1 MRKQQLQRSTPT
13 NRARGHGLDVADDHG
28 AVAISDDEPDAI
40 IPDDV
45 KAYFAGR
52 MEGSPSTYTMV
63 QVCEHILELLVQLSQ
78 REGTLLP
85 LTLRARA
92 IADGLNLPRRR
103 IYDVLHIFDAIGLVT
118 RVPKGKGYWYYGEG
132 NIVPTLE
139 QLRARAM
146 AAVAD
151 VRTASVEQIV
161 RILTPDAPTK
171 DAGTAL
177 LRTTTKLL
185 RILFAA
191 DRPVL
196 QSELRLVD
204 DNGSVAS
211 ALAPAQDRRTYD
223 VLTVLAR
230 CNVVQ
235 IRTSNGG
242 PKRVSINPS
251 LFSPAFSLFVP
262 PPSVST
268 KRKGL
273 RSMTATTK
281 YRAKKRRSSNTGV
294 PGWRDY
300 PSFLTLPMSESVSS
314 ATDAAMA
321 LVDWD
326 TRGDFWGP
334 ETAVDA
340 LFPVLDDGGTCC
352 DLDALLASDDWDV

>member
-1 MRKQQLQRSTPT
+1 MRKQQLQRPT
-13 NRARGHGLDVADDHG
+13 DRARSRGLDAVDDHG
-28 AVAISDDEPDAI
+28 AVANSDDEPDAI
-40 IPDDV
+40 IPDDI

-52 MEGSPSTYTMV
+52 MEGTPSTYTMV
-63 QVCEHILELLVQLSQ
+63 QVCEYILELLVQLSQ

-85 LTLRARA
+85 LALRARA
-92 IADGLNLPRRR
+92 IGDSLSLPRRR

-118 RVPKGKGYWYYGEG
+118 RVPNGRGYWYYGEG

-139 QLRARAM
+139 RLRERAM

-151 VRTASVEQIV
+151 VRTASVDQII
-161 RILTPDAPTK
+161 RILSPDAPTK
-171 DAGTAL
+171 DTGTAL

-185 RILFAA
+185 RLLFAA
-191 DRPVL
+191 NRPVV
-196 QSELRLVD
+196 QSDLRLVD
-204 DNGSVAS
+204 DNGSVGS

-223 VLTVLAR
+223 VLAVLVR

-235 IRTSNGG
+235 IRASNGG
-242 PKRVSINPS
+242 PKRVSINPT
-251 LFSPAFSLFVP
+251 LFSPAFSLFAP
-262 PPSVST
+262 PTSVST

-281 YRAKKRRSSNTGV
+281 PHAKKHRSNKSTGV

-300 PSFLTLPMSESVSS
+300 PSFLTLPMSESVTS

-326 TRGDFWGP
+326 TRGEFWGA
-334 ETAVDA
+334 ETTVDA
-340 LFPVLDDGGTCC
+340 LFPVLDDGGACC